1 MKKVILLTL
10 FVGFIMLAK
19 AQPGIGCLRSSDG
32 LLYSVKNGF
41 GFYELLGPK
50 YPTSPPACPR
60 VQLGTRTGAKCQ
72 FVALGTQHD
81 EYNYV
86 LFTATGPVQCDLD
99 HYVYGVLL
107 LSGVVG
113 FRILRKQFNI
123 KYH

>member
-1 MKKVILLTL
+1 MKKVILLTFFAGL
-10 FVGFIMLAK
+10 IMLAK
-19 AQPGIGCLRSSDG
+19 AQPGIGYLRSSDG

-50 YPTSPPACPR
+50 YPTSPAACPR
-60 VQLGTRTGAKCQ
+60 VQLGTKTGVKYQ

-81 EYNYV
+81 ENNY
-86 LFTATGPVQCDLD
+86 LLLTATGPVQCDLD

-107 LSGVVG
+107 LSGIFG
-113 FRILRKQFNI
+113 FRILRKQINI